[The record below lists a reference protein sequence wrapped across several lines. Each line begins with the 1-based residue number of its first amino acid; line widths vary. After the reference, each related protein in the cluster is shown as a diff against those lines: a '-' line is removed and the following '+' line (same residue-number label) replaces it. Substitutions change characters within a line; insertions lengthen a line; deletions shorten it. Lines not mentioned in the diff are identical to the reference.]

1 MEKSSSLLFSN
12 SDREDFRRAPL
23 DSCSTTS
30 FGGGG
35 LMKISM
41 RFAIAFVALVALLSS
56 APAWA
61 QTANTA
67 LVLGTVTDP
76 AGAVVPDATAA
87 LTNTATNE
95 TKTVTTNSAGQFVF
109 PNISP
114 GTYTL
119 KISKTGFATTT
130 FTNIKVD
137 VTKSYTYDAKL
148 EVSSGKEVVEV
159 SAGTVAELQATDAV
173 VGDAVGENEL
183 MRLPTLGRDSRELL
197 TLQPMSTPFESS
209 NGGGFGNSGGTIAG
223 ARSDQN
229 AFNLDGIDI
238 TDNVIA
244 GGGNQAP
251 IIPIGV
257 ENVSEFR
264 VGVTNNNASFGR
276 AEGGQINVITKG
288 GTNDFHGSVYWYHQN
303 SALNANTWD
312 NGHTPIS
319 ATQDFT
325 PKQPQHENRGG
336 ASFGGPLKKDKTF
349 FFGNYEIRRFPQ
361 SVEVER
367 IVPSSTLRNGI
378 LTFNGIQYNLA
389 STTPQCGPSGT
400 LLCDPRGIGISP
412 TIKQLWSMMPAGND
426 PSVGDMVNGVGNTEG
441 FRTSVPEALKDDFVN
456 FRLDHNFTNKVK
468 FFGRYM
474 YHRDLAPNSSGQAAG
489 QVSLLGGKTASTSAS
504 DIRGDGFTSG
514 LDWQISNT
522 LVNTF
527 HAGWIRSRQ
536 DFNVIKPSVSAA
548 ALNLPMTQSALGV
561 VALAPG
567 LGQTGLIDTVVDVDT
582 QRARH
587 QAIYDSNKQ
596 YVDNLTWIKGK
607 HNIVTGADVRWLPTI
622 HVRDDKVIGSL
633 NSLVATLDA
642 DVSGALSIPT
652 TNEPP
657 GLSSSDAQRWDRLY
671 AASLGLVDSVGVL
684 AVRDGNLNPKP
695 IGASLVAKTTLR
707 SYNFF
712 VQDSWRMSQSFT
724 LTYGLGYGWQTTPHE
739 LNNQQTLVANND
751 AGNQIID
758 GFQYIQAKEQA
769 ALAGNFYDPKL
780 SYLPIK
786 NSGRSDVFSV
796 DYGDVAPRLAAAW
809 NPSFHEGML
818 GRMFGDRK
826 TVVRGGYGIAYD
838 RVNTVQSVIIPMLGV
853 GFAQTINLSAPL
865 CNFNAV
871 GSGCDPSGFNA
882 ATGKFTNAGLASFR
896 VGVDGQIPTPPAPAS
911 LKSPIVPTIP
921 FGEILSFQNNPNF
934 KVGRAHMVDF
944 TIQRSLPG
952 QMIFEIGYVGR
963 FGRNLPASINF
974 NSVPYM
980 FKDKIS
986 GETFGQAFD
995 AVATAIRNGSPVATQ
1010 AWFENLLPGFGNGCG
1025 PVDPVTMKAT
1035 NITSTACLAATN
1047 GSAFA
1052 NDNLSNLFLSMDLG
1066 RAAAGLTPFDNLQV
1080 LELFM
1085 RTSRDKSNYNALAVT
1100 LRNNNWH
1107 GLFFDMNYT
1116 FSKSLDT
1123 VGAVQN
1129 AAEYYS
1135 SSYNPH
1141 LDYGPSFFNRPNVF
1155 NALFN
1160 YDLPLGGSHRLTSSN
1175 AALKRVLSG
1184 WFTAGI
1190 VRISSGVP
1198 NLVTVSGQ
1206 TYGGGLDFGITA
1218 GMLPTVP
1225 IGSLGGGGVNG
1236 GICSTGAG
1244 SGGNGPNCPHPPG
1257 TPAPTGTGLNYF
1269 SNPAAAIKDFRQ
1281 VLIATDTNDGRNSPL
1296 PGLGFWNMDMSLG
1309 KTTNITER
1317 VKLVFS
1323 ADFFNIFNHVNFL
1336 DPSFDT
1342 TNPATFGVIN
1352 TQLVPADRIQGSRWI
1367 QLGLRVNF

>member
-1 MEKSSSLLFSN
+1 MKMFKNVAIVFVLLAAFFS
-12 SDREDFRRAPL
+12 A
-23 DSCSTTS
+23 
-30 FGGGG
+30 
-35 LMKISM
+35 
-41 RFAIAFVALVALLSS
+41 

-67 LVLGTVTDP
+67 IVLGTVTDP
-76 AGAVVPDATAA
+76 GGAVVPDATAE

-95 TKTVTTNSAGQFVF
+95 TKTVTTNSAGQFVL
-109 PNISP
+109 PNIAP

-119 KISKTGFATTT
+119 KLSKAGFATTT
-130 FTNIKVD
+130 FANIKVD
-137 VTKSYTYDAKL
+137 VTKSYTYDARL
-148 EVSSGKEVVEV
+148 EVSSGKEIVEV
-159 SAGTVAELQATDAV
+159 SAGTVAELQTTDAV

-319 ATQDFT
+319 PTQDFT
-325 PKQPQHENRGG
+325 PKQAQHENRGG

-367 IVPSSTLRNGI
+367 IVPTTSLRSGI
-378 LTFNGIQYNLA
+378 LTFNGIAYNLA
-389 STTPQCGPSGT
+389 TSSACGPAGN
-400 LLCDPRGIGISP
+400 LPCDPRGIGISP

-426 PSVGDMVNGVGNTEG
+426 PNVGDGANTEG
-441 FRTSVPEALKDDFVN
+441 FRTSVSEPLKDDFVN

-489 QVSLLGGKTASTSAS
+489 QVSLVGGKTASTSAS

-536 DFNVIKPSVSAA
+536 DFNVIKPSSSAGL
-548 ALNLPMTQSALGV
+548 LNLPGTQSAFGD

-567 LGQTGLIDTVVDVDT
+567 LGQTGLIDTVIDVDT

-642 DVSGALSIPT
+642 DVSGALSIPAA
-652 TNEPP
+652 NEPP
-657 GLSSSDAQRWDRLY
+657 GLSSGDAQRWDRLY

-695 IGASLVAKTTLR
+695 LGASLIAKTTLR
-707 SYNFF
+707 SYAFF
-712 VQDSWRMSQSFT
+712 LQDSWRLNQSFT

-739 LNNQQTLVANND
+739 LNNQQTLVANHD
-751 AGNQIID
+751 AGDQIID

-769 ALAGNFYDPKL
+769 ALAGNVYDPTV

-809 NPSFHEGML
+809 NPGFHEGVL

-853 GFAQTINLSAPL
+853 GFAQTINLSTPSCTASGTP
-865 CNFNAV
+865 
-871 GSGCDPSGFNA
+871 GSGCNVNTTSG
-882 ATGKFTNAGLASFR
+882 GSIFR
-896 VGVDGQIPTPPAPAS
+896 VGVDGQIPTPPAPTS
-911 LKSPIVPTIP
+911 LQSPIVPTVP
-921 FGEILSFQNNPNF
+921 FGEILSFQNNPSF

-944 TIQRSLPG
+944 TIQRSLPA
-952 QMIFEIGYVGR
+952 QMILEVGYVGR

-986 GETFGQAFD
+986 GQTFGQAFD
-995 AVATAIRNGSPVATQ
+995 AVATAIRNGTAVPTEP
-1010 AWFENLLPGFGNGCG
+1010 WFENLVPNTCKGG
-1025 PVDPVTMKAT
+1025 
-1035 NITSTACLAATN
+1035 TSTACLAATN

-1052 NDNLSNLFLSMDLG
+1052 NDNLSNLFLSMDFA
-1066 RAAAGLTPFDNLQV
+1066 RAGAGLTPFDNLQV
-1080 LELFM
+1080 LELFT

-1100 LRNNNWH
+1100 LRNNNWR

-1123 VGAVQN
+1123 IGAVQN

-1141 LDYGPSFFNRPNVF
+1141 LDYGPSFFNRPHVF

-1160 YDLPLGGSHRLTSSN
+1160 YDLPFGGSHRLSSSH
-1175 AALKRVLSG
+1175 AAINRMIGG

-1190 VRISSGVP
+1190 VRVSSGVP
-1198 NLVTVSGQ
+1198 ELVTVSGQ

-1225 IGSLGGGGVNG
+1225 IGSISGGVHG

-1244 SGGNGPNCPHPPG
+1244 SGGNGPNCSSSPG
-1257 TPAPTGTGLNYF
+1257 TGTGLNYF

-1309 KTTNITER
+1309 KSTNITER
-1317 VKLVFS
+1317 VKVVFS

-1342 TNPATFGVIN
+1342 TTPSTFGVIN